1 MGMMDV
7 GPHSRKR
14 IFETFAEWK
23 VPKEYADPMY
33 NYLVYGFTPGG
44 FFTSVLANDWH
55 LAIMRSHPSN
65 TIEALKAVTGWMHD
79 RLPRQAVGSYGA
91 VDGWSRMEDAE
102 RTEILLE
109 HRLILSPK
117 REVFLTLKGSSTI
130 EPILW

>member
-1 MGMMDV
+1 MMDV

-14 IFETFAEWK
+14 VFETFALWS

-55 LAIMRSHPSN
+55 HAIMRSHPSN

-79 RLPRQAVGSYGA
+79 CLPKSALGSYEA
-91 VDGWSRMEDAE
+91 VEAWSRLGDAE

-109 HRLILSPK
+109 HRIILPPK
-117 REVFLTLKGSSTI
+117 REVWLTLKGSPTT
-130 EPILW
+130 EPYLY

>member
-14 IFETFAEWK
+14 IFDSFAEWG

-65 TIEALKAVTGWMHD
+65 TIQALKAATGWIHD
-79 RLPRQAVGSYGA
+79 RVPSQARGSYEA
-91 VDGWSRMEDAE
+91 VDAWSRLDDAE

-109 HRLILSPK
+109 HRLILSSK
-117 REVFLTLKGSSTI
+117 REVWLTLKGSSTI
-130 EPILW
+130 EPVLC

>member
-1 MGMMDV
+1 MAMMDV

-14 IFETFAEWK
+14 IFETFAEWE

-65 TIEALKAVTGWMHD
+65 TIQALKAVTGWMHD
-79 RLPRQAVGSYGA
+79 RLPKQAVGSYEA
-91 VDGWSRMEDAE
+91 VEAWCRMEDAE

-117 REVFLTLKGSSTI
+117 REVWLTLKGSPTI
-130 EPILW
+130 EPVLW